1 MGPYED
7 GRRMQYETPV
17 VTDFGSIAD
26 HTFMPVPPG
35 GDTKS
40 HKGFT
45 NCRVETENCELSSP
59 S

>member
-1 MGPYED
+1 MRYEAPEL
-7 GRRMQYETPV
+7 Q
-17 VTDFGSIAD
+17 DFGSIAD
-26 HTFMPVPPG
+26 HTFMPTPPTG
-35 GDTKS
+35 VTGPVS

>member
-1 MGPYED
+1 MRYEK
-7 GRRMQYETPV
+7 PV
-17 VTDFGSIAD
+17 VTDYGSIAE

-35 GDTKS
+35 GSKS

-45 NCRVETENCELSSP
+45 NCRVETDNCELSSP